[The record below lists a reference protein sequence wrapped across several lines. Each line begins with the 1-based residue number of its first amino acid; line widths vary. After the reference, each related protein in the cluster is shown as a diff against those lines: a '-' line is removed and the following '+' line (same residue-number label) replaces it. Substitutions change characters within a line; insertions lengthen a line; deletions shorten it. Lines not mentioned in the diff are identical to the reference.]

1 MVGGLS
7 KELVDSLNGPGINQ
21 LGNVLTVNSEDHDS
35 IGMLWLWL
43 EKLEAPDNTYKICSG
58 SESLVPRPNVV
69 TFSTDTCFPLPRSDL
84 LAVHAAACRVAHLSG
99 AAEYL
104 RMREEEDNEEVPAVW
119 ASETEFAAVLQKKL
133 ERVQR
138 VLSVH

>member
-1 MVGGLS
+1 
-7 KELVDSLNGPGINQ
+7 
-21 LGNVLTVNSEDHDS
+21 
-35 IGMLWLWL
+35 
-43 EKLEAPDNTYKICSG
+43 
-58 SESLVPRPNVV
+58 VV
-69 TFSTDTCFPLPRSDL
+69 TFSTDTTFPLPRSDL

-104 RMREEEDNEEVPAVW
+104 RMREDDEEVPAVW

-133 ERVQR
+133 ERVQQ